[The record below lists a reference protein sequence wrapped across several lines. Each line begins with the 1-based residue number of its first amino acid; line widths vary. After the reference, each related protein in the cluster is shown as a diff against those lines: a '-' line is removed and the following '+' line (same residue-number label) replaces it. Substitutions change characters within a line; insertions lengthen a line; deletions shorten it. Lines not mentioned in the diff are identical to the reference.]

1 MTTNDITVAKQEF
14 AAVLI
19 SAGIK
24 VMDSVP
30 ERIVPPVAVIN
41 FGSPYLQAA
50 SIGSEYLLGIELVL
64 VAQTATNKQ
73 ATEQLDDLIQRTI
86 NALPHYARMTNVG
99 QPYNLQTNNAEYLA
113 ANLLLNLRIT
123 I

>member
-1 MTTNDITVAKQEF
+1 MTTNDITTAKQQF
-14 AAVLI
+14 AAALAL
-19 SAGIK
+19 AGIT
-24 VMDSVP
+24 VMDTVP
-30 ERIVPPVAVIN
+30 ERFVPPVAVIN

-73 ATEQLDDLIQRTI
+73 ATEKLDELIQDCI

-113 ANLLLNLRIT
+113 TNMLLNLRIT